1 MRTFVFRGQNVKHRF
16 CKCLCIFLT
25 FVFVALSFTSCS
37 ELQIL
42 FTSAEVA
49 LGATY
54 GPSTSELNRLYNQE
68 VTFDQIPLE
77 DQWGIV
83 WQGMFEELP
92 YSIIPGSDKLVVV
105 LSNMGI
111 KITRVTV
118 KNLMDYTFYEIR
130 DGNSLIA
137 LADMAMEILEKQDDP
152 TSAVDWAVDLYDQFY
167 YSVYNESKSIYEP
180 YLDSVISYFE
190 KVFSSEDSFSVQFAL
205 YYAGKHS
212 EGMFIETARDKVQEA
227 SRTNVVFVG

>member
-1 MRTFVFRGQNVKHRF
+1 MRTFTFCGHNVKSIF
-16 CKCLCIFLT
+16 KCLCIFLA
-25 FVFVALSFTSCS
+25 FDFVALSFTSCS

-49 LGATY
+49 FGGTY
-54 GPSTSELNRLYNQE
+54 GPSSSELNRLYKQE

-92 YSIIPGSDKLVVV
+92 HSIIPGSDRLVVV

-111 KITRVTV
+111 KITQVV
-118 KNLMDYTFYEIR
+118 VEDFYYSYYEIR
-130 DGNSLIA
+130 DRNSLIA
-137 LADMAMEILEKQDDP
+137 LADMAMEILEMQKDP
-152 TSAVDWAVDLYDQFY
+152 TSAVDWAVDLYDQLY
-167 YSVYNESKSIYEP
+167 YSVYSESKTVYEP

-190 KVFSSEDSFSVQFAL
+190 SVFNSENSFSVQFAL
-205 YYAGKHS
+205 YYAEKYS
-212 EGMFIETARDKVQEA
+212 DGMFVETARDKVQKA
-227 SRTNVVFVG
+227 SRTSSVFVG